1 MPLAVNEKTGA
12 VQFLDGDGK
21 WQAAQVSVNPQTKEM
36 LAFDGKDWLPVPAT
50 GKGVLGYIDDAVRS
64 IASGATFGYADEIA
78 AKANSLFNGKTYEE
92 NLQNEAARDASIP
105 AAIKIPG
112 EVGGAI
118 ASTIAAA
125 PATAAAAAATGAAKL
140 PGVVRGILG
149 GAGAGALY
157 GSGNAQPGLENRL
170 EGAAEGG
177 TVGAGVGL
185 AAPYVVGAG
194 NKIYQTVK
202 GALVPQSSAS
212 RQLGRAMV
220 RDEITPVDAA
230 TTANNL
236 ANDRPGVATVADV
249 GGENV
254 KGLLERVA
262 QTPGAGRTIAIP
274 ALTER
279 QNGQLSRISDDLTS
293 LTGTNQTAYQAIKE
307 TMEERSAAAK
317 PLYDAAMNFNARNDP
332 QVYKTWL
339 EATHT
344 GWGEKILN
352 SDALK
357 RNLQTQYGIEDVRQA
372 PLMTL
377 IDSWKKVADDLIQN
391 SKQSGDRNTARIIS
405 ELKEKVISEVDAANP
420 SYAAARNA
428 WAGSSSYLDAIEQG
442 KSILNKKIGSEEWK
456 ETVSA
461 LNPSEQEAVRI
472 GAISAIRSQLGND
485 AGKLSDLTKYLRSP
499 EAREKIA
506 AIMPSKEAADAW
518 NRRLDFEMG
527 SSELTGRVLKNSAT
541 ARRLAEMDDA
551 NGLAG
556 DLILE
561 FATGGSGGG
570 LMRRILT
577 GAPTAIR
584 DTLRSRSDKALAEI
598 LTDPDALQNLQG
610 ILSRYQK
617 AATPVSPQALQAGT
631 RATTAAIEE

>member
-1 MPLAVNEKTGA
+1 MPLAVNERNGA

-21 WQAAQVSVNPQTKEM
+21 WQAAQVSVNPQTKQM

-50 GKGVLGYIDDAVRS
+50 SKGVLGYIDDAVRS
-64 IASGATFGYADEIA
+64 LASGVTFGYADELA
-78 AKANSLFNGKTYEE
+78 AKANSTFNGKTYEE

-112 EVGGAI
+112 EIGGAV
-118 ASTIAAA
+118 AATIAAA
-125 PATAAAAAATGAAKL
+125 PVRAPLAIASGAAKL
-140 PGVVRGILG
+140 PGVVRAALG

-157 GSGNAQPGLENRL
+157 GSGTAQPGLENRVEGAL
-170 EGAAEGG
+170 EGGA
-177 TVGAGVGL
+177 VGAGVGA

-202 GALVPQSSAS
+202 GALVPESSAS

-220 RDEITPVDAA
+220 RDDMTPVDVA
-230 TTANNL
+230 TAANNL

-254 KGLLERVA
+254 KGLLERVS

-293 LTGTNQTAYQAIKE
+293 LTGTNKTAYTAIKD
-307 TMEERSAAAK
+307 TMEERSQAAK

-332 QVYKTWL
+332 AIYKTWL

-352 SDALK
+352 SEALK
-357 RNLQTQYGIEDVRQA
+357 RNLQTQYGIDDVKQA

-377 IDSWKKVADDLIQN
+377 IDSWKKVSDDLIQ
-391 SKQSGDRNTARIIS
+391 STKQSGDRNTARIIS
-405 ELKEKVISEVDAANP
+405 ELKDKVISEVDAANP
-420 SYAAARNA
+420 AYAAARNA
-428 WAGSSSYLDAIEQG
+428 WAGSSSYLDAIDQG
-442 KSILNKKIGSEEWK
+442 KNIFNKKIDSEEWK
-456 ETVSA
+456 STVTA
-461 LNPSEQEAVRI
+461 LNPSELEAVRI
-472 GAISAIRSQLGND
+472 GAISAIRAQMGND
-485 AGKLSDLTKYLRSP
+485 AGKLSDLTKYIRSP
-499 EAREKIA
+499 EMREKIG
-506 AIMPSKEAADAW
+506 AIMPSKEAAEAW

-527 SSELTGRVLKNSAT
+527 SSELTGRALKNSAT
-541 ARRLAEMDDA
+541 ARRIAEKEDA
-551 NGLAG
+551 QSMAG

-631 RATTAAIEE
+631 RGTIATIEE